1 MDRYA
6 ALRAA
11 AFSLALAGAACS
23 GAPAS
28 QKPAALPTVTPIM
41 IPPAMAA
48 SDGDELVGRAWAWQ
62 STTYSGDRRVVP
74 EAPER
79 YSLQFMPDGRVQLR
93 ADCNRGGARYETGV
107 NRALSLGPAAVTKI
121 GCPAGSKDGEFLRQ
135 LGEVA
140 GYRFVDGEL
149 VLALNVNGGAM
160 RFAPLAR

>member
-1 MDRYA
+1 MDRKV

-11 AFSLALAGAACS
+11 RFSLVLAVAACS
-23 GAPAS
+23 AAPTS
-28 QKPAALPTVTPIM
+28 QKPPALPPVTPIM

-48 SDGDELVGRAWAWQ
+48 GEGGELVGRAWGWQ
-62 STTYSGDRRVVP
+62 GTTYSGNRQVVP
-74 EAPER
+74 DAPER
-79 YSLQFMPDGRVQLR
+79 YSLHFMPDGHVQLR
-93 ADCNRGGARYETGV
+93 ADCNRGRARYETGA

-140 GYRFVDGEL
+140 GYRFVDGDL
-149 VLALNVNGGAM
+149 VLALDADEGAM